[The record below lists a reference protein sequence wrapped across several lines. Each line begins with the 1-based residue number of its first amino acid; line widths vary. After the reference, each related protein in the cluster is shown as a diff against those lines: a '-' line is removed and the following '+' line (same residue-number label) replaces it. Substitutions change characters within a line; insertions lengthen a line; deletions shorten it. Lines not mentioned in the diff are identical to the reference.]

1 MTVWARLSASGIVSS
16 PVRPFCKVWVVCSIA
31 SENSGLLGTSRAPA
45 WTLSAAALMNRN
57 FCMTSGSLVTDS
69 RVGVARPAD
78 SRMFALLSVL
88 PIT

>member
-1 MTVWARLSASGIVSS
+1 MVSS
-16 PVRPFCKVWVVCSIA
+16 PVSPFWRVWVVCTIA

-57 FCMTSGSLVTDS
+57 FCVTSGSLVTDS
-69 RVGVARPAD
+69 RVGVASPAP

-88 PIT
+88 PRTWKTSSGSFFV